1 MTERFPDGFLWGAST
16 SAYQI
21 EGAVREDGRGPSIWD
36 TFSHQPGNILG
47 EDTGDIACDH
57 YHRWPEDVALMSQ
70 LGIGA
75 YRLSTAWPRIL
86 PEGRGRPNPN
96 GLEFY
101 DRLIDAVLAENIE
114 PWVCLCLRAGCAAR
128 QSTSGRRQRRA
139 RASARRPRASGDNG
153 RRRYRPYPRRGHC
166 RTGG

>member
-1 MTERFPDGFLWGAST
+1 MTERFPDGYLWGVSS

-21 EGAVREDGRGPSIWD
+21 EGAVREDGRGSSIWD
-36 TFSHQPGNILG
+36 NFSHQPGNVLG

-57 YHRWPEDVALMSQ
+57 YHRWPEDLALMRE

-86 PEGRGRPNPN
+86 PEGRGRPNPS

-101 DRLIDAVLAENIE
+101 DRLIDTGASRVTPRSDEPELAE
-114 PWVCLCLRAGCAAR
+114 AA
-128 QSTSGRRQRRA
+128 
-139 RASARRPRASGDNG
+139 
-153 RRRYRPYPRRGHC
+153 
-166 RTGG
+166 